1 MMPDPSAV
9 AERLIQE
16 MDGSDSII
24 ELDEPIQP
32 RIATGEY
39 DAVCL
44 SVVPIELTT
53 WYRKALCFRF
63 QIKQVGPA
71 HDVILEGFVNLGEM
85 ENSKRKQP
93 KTPAQMFKRK
103 RETKLVKWW
112 RILLTFDPTLS
123 AKRIDPRV
131 FKKYAYR
138 ILVSNV
144 ETDNRQ
150 QKVAPAGQYQKVD
163 QIVSVVGKLGASR

>member
-9 AERLIQE
+9 AELLIQE
-16 MDGSDSII
+16 MDGSHSII

-39 DAVCL
+39 DAICL
-44 SVVPIELTT
+44 SVIPLELTT
-53 WYRKALCFRF
+53 WRRKALCFRF

-71 HDVILEGFVNLGEM
+71 HDVILEGFVNLGET

-93 KTPAQMFKRK
+93 KTPAHMFRRK

-123 AKRIDPRV
+123 AKKIDPQV
-131 FKKYAYR
+131 FKRYAYR
-138 ILVSNV
+138 IEVSNV
-144 ETDNRQ
+144 ETDSRQ
-150 QKVAPAGQYQKVD
+150 KKVVAAGQYQKVD
-163 QIVSVVGKLGASR
+163 QIIAVIGKLERSR

>member
-16 MDGSDSII
+16 MDWADSVI

-32 RIATGEY
+32 RIPTGEY
-39 DAVCL
+39 DAICL
-44 SVVPIELTT
+44 SVIPIDLTT
-53 WYRKALCFRF
+53 WRRKAWCFRF
-63 QIKQVGPA
+63 QIKQIGPA
-71 HDVILEGFVNLGEM
+71 HDVVLEGFVNLGET

-93 KTPAQMFKRK
+93 KTPSQTFKRK

-112 RILLTFDPTLS
+112 RILMTYDPTLS
-123 AKRIDPRV
+123 AKRIDPKV
-131 FKKYAYR
+131 FRKYVYR

-144 ETDNRQ
+144 ETDSRQ

-163 QIVSVVGKLGASR
+163 QIVSVIGKFGVSR